1 MCFPLYLSSRILNL
15 SLLLCTIFASIFTP
29 SSTDR
34 KDQQEYFFSSFDI
47 VVDDD
52 GIIPKSFVTL
62 KEPSLT
68 YELVPYLMNFLF
80 NLSTISTL
88 GMMLFLCKKSP
99 CLINML
105 YSYLMNLRI
114 SVYTLNICELIP
126 NFILHMLSIL
136 LDNKK

>member
-47 VVDDD
+47 VVDD

-88 GMMLFLCKKSP
+88 GMMLFLCKNKIP

-105 YSYLMNLRI
+105 YYCLMNLRI
-114 SVYTLNICELIP
+114 SVHTLNIYELIP
-126 NFILHMLSIL
+126 NFILHMLSIFL
-136 LDNKK
+136 RNK